1 MGRKI
6 LIASH
11 GRLAEGLADSLS
23 YIIGGKEKIETMCAY
38 TDPDFNLEKEVKIL
52 LEKHKSDGDELVV
65 FTDVF
70 GGSVNN
76 EFIRNLN
83 EYQFHLI
90 ANVNFPILL
99 EILLD
104 QNPLTTESITDRVG
118 KGSCAP
124 KYCNS
129 LLTQRDNNEEDDL

>member
-1 MGRKI
+1 MTRNI

-38 TDPDFNLEKEVKIL
+38 TDPDFNLEKEVKSI
-52 LEKHKSDGDELVV
+52 LEKYKSDGEELVV

-76 EFIRNLN
+76 EFMKNLN
-83 EYQFHLI
+83 QYQFHLI

-99 EILLD
+99 EILWD
-104 QNPLTTESITDRVG
+104 QNPLTTERITERVE
-118 KGSCAP
+118 KESCAP

-129 LLTQRDNNEEDDL
+129 LLIQKHYNEEDDL

>member
-11 GRLAEGLADSLS
+11 GRLAEGLADSLN

-38 TDPDFNLEKEVKIL
+38 TDPDFNLEKEVKSV

-65 FTDVF
+65 FTDIF

-76 EFIRNLN
+76 EFMRNLN
-83 EYQFHLI
+83 EYQFHLV

-99 EILLD
+99 EIMLD
-104 QNPLTTESITDRVG
+104 QSSLTTEGVAGRVA

-129 LLTQRDNNEEDDL
+129 LMTQKHYNEENDL